1 MHIQKRTVVSDTIDD
16 SVQKSSIVI
25 EQKIHKCWRRFMN
38 ERAIDRAYVPTAHEH
53 AANCLTHGCLIIPS
67 CIAAQRL
74 VSHAKT
80 PAQYW
85 SSVIYGNALIF
96 LFSFSTIFH
105 CSCFHPTYRDT
116 TMRHLLHRADRA
128 FIYIFISASYT
139 PWFHLRSTQTIST
152 NFTVALVWVMAV
164 LGITYQTIYHE
175 RYKWLETCIYV
186 IVGVFP
192 GIVILIDMTDLTGIL
207 ELDIGG
213 LVFILGIFFFKC
225 DGIIPFAHAIW
236 HCFVFFG
243 AAIQYY
249 AIYTYLLV
257 PPISSNEFY
266 SKI

>member
-1 MHIQKRTVVSDTIDD
+1 MHIQKRIVVSDTIDD
-16 SVQKSSIVI
+16 SVQKSSSVI
-25 EQKIHKCWRRFMN
+25 EQRNHKCWRRFMN
-38 ERAIDRAYVPTAHEH
+38 ERAVERAYVPTSHEH

-67 CIAAQRL
+67 FIAAQRL
-74 VSHAKT
+74 LLHAKT

-85 SSVIYGNALIF
+85 SSIIYGNALIF

-105 CSCFHPTYRDT
+105 CSCFHPTYKDSA
-116 TMRHLLHRADRA
+116 MRHLLHRVDRA

-139 PWFHLRSTQTIST
+139 PWLLLRPTQTIST
-152 NFTVALVWVMAV
+152 SFTVALVWIMSI

-175 RYKWLETCIYV
+175 RYKLLETCFYV

-192 GIVILIDMTDLTGIL
+192 AIVIIDMTDHTGIL
-207 ELDIGG
+207 ELAIGG
-213 LVFILGIFFFKC
+213 LVFLLGIFFFKC

-243 AAIQYY
+243 AAIHYY

-257 PPISSNEFY
+257 PTISSNEFY
-266 SKI
+266 SKR